1 MRPPLAGL
9 YGITSAQLCDDPA
22 RLLRAVAAALR
33 GGTRWVQYR
42 DKHATPAQRLCRA
55 TALAGLC
62 RDHGAGF
69 IVNDDVDL
77 ALQVAADG
85 VHIGAGDGD
94 IAATRARLGPEGVLG
109 VTCGDDLARARH
121 AVRLGADYV
130 AFGRLFP
137 SHTKPDAPPARLD
150 TLREAARTLSVPV
163 CAIGGITPLHMAQVT
178 ATGARLIAVV
188 DGLFGA
194 DDIEAAARNYGRG

>member
-9 YGITSAQLCDDPA
+9 YGITSAQLCEDPA

-94 IAATRARLGPEGVLG
+94 IAATRVRLGPEGVLG

-137 SHTKPDAPPARLD
+137 SHTAARPPGHPARGRQNAD
-150 TLREAARTLSVPV
+150 RAGLRERPHNPAARGAGDGHRRAPDRRGRRPV
-163 CAIGGITPLHMAQVT
+163 RRRRH
-178 ATGARLIAVV
+178 
-188 DGLFGA
+188 
-194 DDIEAAARNYGRG
+194 